1 MRVYLI
7 RHGETEWNRE
17 SRIQGR
23 EDVPLDG
30 EGLEQ
35 ARAVAAAF
43 RGVPLSAVLTSPLQR
58 AVRTAEEIA
67 RTVGARVYAEPDL
80 TERDFGSVSGKV
92 VDIFDPERYAD
103 DLEPLD
109 RVAQRALAVIGRRA
123 AELDGDFAAV
133 SHGGTINAVLRAL
146 SGGAIGSGR
155 TRLINA
161 GVTVLEIRDGEIVI
175 AGYNLPAAQAVKVPR
190 DAVEFSFG
198 TK

>member
-23 EDVPLDG
+23 EDVPLSR
-30 EGLEQ
+30 EGLVQ
-35 ARAVAAAF
+35 AEGCAGAF
-43 RGVPLSAVLTSPLQR
+43 RGVGLSAVLTSPLSR
-58 AVRTAEEIA
+58 ARRTAELIA
-67 RTVGARVYAEPDL
+67 QAAGAAIYVEPDL

-92 VDIFDPERYAD
+92 VDIFNPEKYAT

-109 RVAQRALAVIGRRA
+109 DVAARALAVIRRRA
-123 AELDGDFAAV
+123 AGLSGDFAAV

-146 SGGAIGSGR
+146 SGGQVGSGR

-161 GVTVLEIRDGEIVI
+161 GISVLEVENGEIRLLTW
-175 AGYNLPAAQAVKVPR
+175 NRAADELFKNYR
-190 DAVEFSFG
+190 F
-198 TK
+198 